1 MFYFFSTLTSA
12 DAVQFLKII
21 IFFIERLLLPPV
33 ITRDF
38 REKVDANQRYSAIIL
53 RLCWFKWITS
63 EINKFCVI

>member
-38 REKVDANQRYSAIIL
+38 REKVDANQRYSAI
-53 RLCWFKWITS
+53 KKYY
-63 EINKFCVI
+63 NKTLLVQVDYK